1 MSNTIEVL
9 LSAMNIKNK
18 NDFNELLKK
27 NKITSNVLVINQTDD
42 KNINLEIN
50 ENGKRLYTYNEKGTS
65 KSRNKQLVKS
75 IGDICILADDDMV
88 YVNNYEEIVKQ
99 EYIKNPQADMII
111 FNIEN
116 MNKERK
122 KFKKL
127 RKKKVNFLDIMKI
140 RTSQITFKRSILDK
154 YKIHFDEDFGP
165 NSKFSKGEETI
176 FLRDALKSKIKIFSI
191 NKKLGTVLNDRST
204 WFTGF
209 NKKYLYDQ
217 GAIFYRAYPKIY
229 IFIILQYVIR
239 KYKLYKK
246 NIKIIEALKQM
257 CKGAKDCKRYYINNK
272 I

>member
-116 MNKERK
+116 MNKEREKIK
-122 KFKKL
+122 KIKNKKIKLLNIMKVRTPEISFKKHIIN
-127 RKKKVNFLDIMKI
+127 KNNIK
-140 RTSQITFKRSILDK
+140 
-154 YKIHFDEDFGP
+154 FDENFGP
-165 NSKFSKGEETI
+165 NSRFQKGEETL
-176 FLRDALKSKIKIFSI
+176 FLRDCIKNKIKIYSA
-191 NKKLGTVLNDRST
+191 NVNLGRVSDTQST